1 MLYSFNEVSENIFR
15 WLLGIDA
22 AELAAVL
29 LHDKLQEG
37 TVLQELF
44 LDMRVLIFSLVD
56 QTIQD
61 GVISE
66 VLRQNEVMHVG
77 HWIKSSLLQLLVY
90 QMVAHVKT
98 DEQIWLLVK
107 FLEHA
112 YLVHGRWCSLND
124 PSVCLAISHEKS
136 LPKQL
141 HDDMIR
147 DSIPT
152 LDDLPELFG

>member
-1 MLYSFNEVSENIFR
+1 VLYSFNEVSEHIFR

-29 LHDKLQEG
+29 LHDQLQEG
-37 TVLQELF
+37 TVLQELL
-44 LDMRVLIFSLVD
+44 LDVRVLIFSLVD

-61 GVISE
+61 GVVSE

-98 DEQIWLLVK
+98 DEQIWLLVE

-112 YLVHGRWCSLND
+112 NLVHGGWCALDD
-124 PSVCLAISHEKS
+124 PSVRLAISHEEP
-136 LPKQL
+136 LPQQL
-141 HDDMIR
+141 HDDMVW
-147 DSIPT
+147 DSIST
-152 LDDLPELFG
+152 LDDLSELFG